1 VYELDFFLGVHK
13 AINGVDVSVDNFVVL
28 DSVYGKFIVARTC
41 LFQAEA
47 LVKTGRTHIES
58 ELANIFALVNTLP
71 DDAVIV
77 DGGANIGF
85 FTVPVAHKTQGR
97 GIRII
102 SFEPQRQLFHALGG
116 SLALNG
122 YDHVY
127 LHNRGLGAKP
137 GIGTLPKVDYS
148 RIEDFG
154 TVSLNDQT
162 KLVEDTWMADR
173 LVDIVTIDDMHLP
186 RLDFF
191 KLDVEGYEVPALT
204 GALNTIKQH
213 RPWIW
218 VEYFITGTEPI
229 KAALAELTD
238 YSFYLVDYQNMLVA
252 PKERLANISTTG
264 LQQV

>member
-1 VYELDFFLGVHK
+1 MS
-13 AINGVDVSVDNFVVL
+13 IDNFVVL

-58 ELANIFALVNTLP
+58 ELNNIFALVDTLP

-85 FTVPVAHKTQGR
+85 FTVPVAHRTQGR
-97 GIRII
+97 NNRII
-102 SFEPQRQLFHALGG
+102 AFEPQRQLFQALGG
-116 SLALNG
+116 SLAING

-127 LHNRGLGAKP
+127 LHNCGLGAEP
-137 GIGTLPKVDYS
+137 GKAQLPAVDYS
-148 RIEDFG
+148 IAQDFG
-154 TVSLNDQT
+154 TVSLNDKT
-162 KLVEDTWMADR
+162 TVDEHGWMTDR
-173 LVDIVTIDDMHLP
+173 VVDVTSVDAMALP

-204 GALNTIKQH
+204 GALDTIRKH

-218 VEYFITGTEPI
+218 VEYFITGAEPI
-229 KAALAELTD
+229 KQALADLDD

-252 PKERLANISTTG
+252 PKERLAAITTTG
-264 LQQV
+264 LKEV